1 MKKNFRDTEVWKYIR
16 TLLEI
21 LLIALTILAC
31 IAVWNLF
38 LSTAHAEDITEAYVF
53 CDDFVNIRS
62 KPSRQSESIGMF
74 DCGDKIY
81 LDGKKK
87 NGFLHCV
94 DLGLE
99 ENDGWIH
106 SGYVVY
112 DEPVWINQS
121 ATIVSKGRLAARNR
135 VNGDRLRW
143 LKPLASV
150 KIYYWSD
157 EWCVTNCGYL
167 QSKYLE
173 LEGE

>member
-1 MKKNFRDTEVWKYIR
+1 MRKRFRDTDLWKLLR
-16 TLLEI
+16 TLLQI
-21 LLIALTILAC
+21 VGFVLLFFALTL
-31 IAVWNLF
+31 VFDF
-38 LSTAHAEDITEAYVF
+38 LRSTVHAETTEAYVL
-53 CDDFVNIRS
+53 CDSYVNIRKS
-62 KPSRQSESIGMF
+62 PSRQSDVIGRF
-74 DCGDKIY
+74 ECGEQLT
-81 LDGKKK
+81 LDGKSK

-99 ENDGWIH
+99 EDEGWIH

-112 DEPVWINQS
+112 DKPIVTNES

-150 KIYYWSD
+150 RVYYWSD
-157 EWCVTNCGYL
+157 EWCVTNCGYV

-173 LEGE
+173 PEGE